1 MKTVKEVSEILN
13 VSKQTIH
20 YHLKNLP
27 PHLNIRKMGNKALID
42 DDIMSYLKNTLNK
55 KSSNKSSKVNKQTTK
70 DQKQY
75 KHFYKG
81 IYKHS
86 EPENHQTNC
95 QNSTNELSN
104 KKDGITINYDSYID
118 KYIEHLES
126 EIRQK
131 NRQIDDLTIAL
142 KQEQSLNLNSQN
154 ILGNSE
160 KIETDNVHEKEN
172 IFDSKISNQNEQK
185 QSLFSKLFKKK
196 N

>member
-1 MKTVKEVSEILN
+1 MKTVKEVSELLN

-27 PHLNIRKMGNKALID
+27 SNFKVEKIGNKSLIYD
-42 DDIMSYLKNTLNK
+42 NTIDYLKTILNK
-55 KSSNKSSKVNKQTTK
+55 KMTKKSTKFDGKSSK
-70 DQKQY
+70 
-75 KHFYKG
+75 
-81 IYKHS
+81 
-86 EPENHQTNC
+86 E
-95 QNSTNELSN
+95 STN
-104 KKDGITINYDSYID
+104 KKETKNTFYNSYVD

-154 ILGNSE
+154 ILGNNE
-160 KIETDNVHEKEN
+160 KIETNEINKKEDAFIPETPKEN
-172 IFDSKISNQNEQK
+172 KQK

-196 N
+196 NEQGK

>member
-1 MKTVKEVSEILN
+1 MKTVKEVSESLN

-27 PHLNIRKMGNKALID
+27 SNLKVKKTGNKSLID
-42 DDIMSYLKNTLNK
+42 DSIIAYLESILNK
-55 KSSNKSSKVNKQTTK
+55 KQTKGSTNKSSSFDEK
-70 DQKQY
+70 
-75 KHFYKG
+75 
-81 IYKHS
+81 
-86 EPENHQTNC
+86 
-95 QNSTNELSN
+95 STN
-104 KKDGITINYDSYID
+104 KKGPANASHDSYID
-118 KYIEHLES
+118 KYITHLES

-154 ILGNSE
+154 ILSNNE
-160 KIETDNVHEKEN
+160 KIETDNMHEKES